1 MVADRIM
8 DISQGIG
15 YDQAKEHLLPFY
27 CSFLG
32 DSESEVRTASV
43 GRLSDFSK
51 IIDPPSII

>member
-1 MVADRIM
+1 M